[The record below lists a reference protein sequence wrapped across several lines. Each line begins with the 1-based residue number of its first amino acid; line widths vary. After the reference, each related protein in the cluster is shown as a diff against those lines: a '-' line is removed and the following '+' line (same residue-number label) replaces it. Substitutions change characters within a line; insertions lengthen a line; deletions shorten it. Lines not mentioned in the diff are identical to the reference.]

1 MATPQSKGKL
11 WRLQVYTAAVSLLG
25 IALLLCSLWQL
36 RQTSPEIF
44 IFVALCVAAELTTSE
59 AIAPQLA
66 ISMSSAVGFAAVLSF
81 HPVAAV
87 IVGMAGGLATTLV
100 KDAADRRQGR
110 RPGAA
115 LLRRI
120 LFNMAAFGLSII
132 TAGLIYWGLGGRA
145 GDPLLATN
153 LLPMLVAATVSELV
167 NGGIVALAVALQV
180 QEPARKVWQQNMS
193 WATPMNVLGMVVG
206 GGGLAMGYHIAGI
219 IGAGVFFL
227 PLVLT
232 IYAFRLYIAQSK
244 SQMGRLED
252 LIAQRTEDL
261 RQANEELTHLDRTRN
276 QFFSVVN
283 HEMRSPLTAI
293 LGYAE
298 MLQASPLLSPDQAEM
313 LHLIHENGRRLL
325 ELVNNLLDISRLE
338 NGRLN
343 ILAQPMDLME
353 AVDQALDVIRPLAQ
367 KKRIAIRVDA
377 PPTLPNVMGETR
389 RVAQVLVN
397 LLSNAVKYTPETGR
411 VTVTVTRD
419 EARPMVRV
427 HVADTGI
434 GIPRE
439 RLPHVFDRFSR
450 LERDDIAGT
459 IGTGLGLSIAK
470 GLVEAHGG
478 EIWVESEEGRG
489 STFAFTLPLAAA
501 QDAAS

>member
-1 MATPQSKGKL
+1 
-11 WRLQVYTAAVSLLG
+11 
-25 IALLLCSLWQL
+25 
-36 RQTSPEIF
+36 
-44 IFVALCVAAELTTSE
+44 
-59 AIAPQLA
+59 
-66 ISMSSAVGFAAVLSF
+66 
-81 HPVAAV
+81 
-87 IVGMAGGLATTLV
+87 
-100 KDAADRRQGR
+100 
-110 RPGAA
+110 
-115 LLRRI
+115 
-120 LFNMAAFGLSII
+120 
-132 TAGLIYWGLGGRA
+132 
-145 GDPLLATN
+145 
-153 LLPMLVAATVSELV
+153 ELV